1 MNVTSIS
8 TSLRNLRIASVISAF
23 SHTVGAFVMAFVLG
37 PGLLTNPDYNSR
49 IEYIRTHT
57 QLWQSG
63 WSVWIFT
70 AFTFLAFTVCLRKHH
85 LALGTSDLNRKL
97 LLGAVI
103 YAVIGVSFDLH
114 AELAQ
119 IFEATKI
126 FFPEDEFKEHIAL
139 QAAFMLES
147 GTIANLMY
155 CLATISSVI
164 AIRNDYP
171 KGLVSIGYSLF
182 FVSLI
187 ASGFAFIASLCMDH
201 RINPMKDILVA
212 TNAILFPLLVLWQL
226 GIAYKSKGENN
237 A

>member
-1 MNVTSIS
+1 MTSIS
-8 TSLRNLRIASVISAF
+8 SNLPNLKIASVVSAF

-49 IEYIRTHT
+49 IEYIKTHT

-70 AFTFLAFTVCLRKHH
+70 AFTYLAFTVCLRKHH

-97 LLGAVI
+97 LLGALI
-103 YAVIGVSFDLH
+103 CAVIGVSFDLH

-119 IFEATKI
+119 ILEATKNV
-126 FFPEDEFKEHIAL
+126 FSEDELKEHVAL
-139 QAAFMLES
+139 QSAFMLES
-147 GTIANLMY
+147 ATLANLMY
-155 CLATISSVI
+155 CFATICSVV
-164 AIRNDYP
+164 ATRTHYP
-171 KGLVSIGYSLF
+171 KWLVNIGYSLF

-226 GIAYKSKGENN
+226 GIAYKSKGGND

>member
-1 MNVTSIS
+1 MTSIS
-8 TSLRNLRIASVISAF
+8 SNLRNLKIASVISAF
-23 SHTVGAFVMAFVLG
+23 SHTVGAFVLAFVLG
-37 PGLLTNPDYNSR
+37 QGLLTNPDYNSR
-49 IEYIRTHT
+49 IEYIRTHI

-85 LALGTSDLNRKL
+85 LELGTSALNRKL

-103 YAVIGVSFDLH
+103 CAVIGVSFDLH

-119 IFEATKI
+119 ILDATKVLS
-126 FFPEDEFKEHIAL
+126 PDYEFKEFVIW
-139 QAAFMLES
+139 QSAFMLES

-155 CLATISSVI
+155 CLATICSVV
-164 AIRNDYP
+164 ATRNYYP
-171 KGLVSIGYSLF
+171 KWLVKIGYTLF

-187 ASGFAFIASLCMDH
+187 ASGFAYAATYYSDCDA
-201 RINPMKDILVA
+201 NPLRHILVA

-226 GIAYKSKGENN
+226 GIAYKSKDEKN

>member
-1 MNVTSIS
+1 MTSIS
-8 TSLRNLRIASVISAF
+8 SNLRNLKIASVVSAF
-23 SHTVGAFVMAFVLG
+23 SHTVGAFVMAFVLS

-49 IEYIRTHT
+49 IEYIKTHT
-57 QLWQSG
+57 QLWQLG

-85 LALGTSDLNRKL
+85 LALGTNDLNRKL

-119 IFEATKI
+119 IFEATKN
-126 FFPEDEFKEHIAL
+126 FFPEDEFKEHVGL
-139 QAAFMLES
+139 QSAFMRES

-164 AIRNDYP
+164 AIRNNYP
-171 KGLVSIGYSLF
+171 KRLIKIGYTLF

-187 ASGFAFIASLCMDH
+187 ASGFAYAATYYSDCDA
-201 RINPMKDILVA
+201 NPLRHILVA

-226 GIAYKSKGENN
+226 GIAYKSKGETN